1 MRSVFAHT
9 IIDEEEEGAEGS
21 QRWFGRTKGSAI
33 PPFGFLLSCSL
44 ACWIVDVVHM
54 FGGEISNE
62 FTIGD
67 VRDLPH
73 TYSCTCLYS
82 KEKQKWKQ
90 EGLCRGPIPG
100 SQNFI
105 QSENV
110 FIWSTKFLFYFYFI
124 YFMLLYIYFFSWQA
138 K

>member
-1 MRSVFAHT
+1 MCFVHT
-9 IIDEEEEGAEGS
+9 IVDEEEEGAEGS

-44 ACWIVDVVHM
+44 ACWIVNVVHM
-54 FGGEISNE
+54 FGGEISKE
-62 FTIGD
+62 FGIGD

-82 KEKQKWKQ
+82 KENKSGNKRDSAWV
-90 EGLCRGPIPG
+90 EYRGVKTLLN
-100 SQNFI
+100 QRM
-105 QSENV
+105 
-110 FIWSTKFLFYFYFI
+110 FLFGALNFYFI
-124 YFMLLYIYFFSWQA
+124 LFCTFILCCYIYFFSWQA